1 MPRSAC
7 LLIALLTLPLL
18 AGTSPCQA
26 ARPCDTLMPP
36 TTKGFVSIPDA
47 TRLRQDFEKTQV
59 GQLVND
65 PAMKAFIEDLIQQ
78 LESKLGRTDSRLGI
92 RPQDLKGVH
101 GGEVALG
108 TIQPGGDA
116 KQHALALIV
125 DVTGHA
131 EQANKLLAD
140 IAKKMKDK
148 GAQASTRTVNGVSVT
163 TYVLPRQRGET
174 ETPKAVYYLH
184 DSFLVGVDHE
194 GAAQEILTRLL
205 DAKQKSLKDDAAY
218 QATMARVRTAAGDSQ
233 PHLRWFVEPFGYV
246 ETLRA
251 ASGGRKKRGTDLLKV
266 LANQGFSAIQ
276 GAGGFVEFA
285 SGENEVVH
293 RTFVYAPPANKT
305 GEKYNL
311 AARMLKFPNSKEL
324 APPAWIPHQTTNYL
338 SLNWQM
344 KEAFEYAKS
353 LVDEVAGAPV
363 FEDILD
369 SLKNDPN
376 GPRVDLR
383 QGLVRHLGE
392 RAVFFT
398 DYRLPITTTSERWL
412 VALTVKDSTAVQ
424 ATIDKAMA
432 ADPDAKKRVIG
443 NHTVWEIIEQ
453 EAPVEVEELNIASPG
468 FGEFGNE
475 QEEEEEEDR
484 GPLLSHAAFTV
495 GFGQLLVAS
504 HMDYLE
510 EILNRGAGQQA
521 LDNTKDFVMIN
532 HALTKIGAG
541 QDAVRYFSRMD
552 KEFYPTYELI
562 RQGKMPES
570 ETLLG
575 DALNRLFGPEE
586 KGVLR
591 EQQIRGD
598 KMPDY
603 DKVRVYLGP
612 SGVFVQSEDNGWFV
626 GGCVLKKPADGM
638 EAAGPMVSRRVNERR

>member
-1 MPRSAC
+1 MPRSAF

-47 TRLRQDFEKTQV
+47 TRLRQDFEKTQL

-65 PAMKAFIEDLIQQ
+65 PAMKPFIEDLIQQ

-92 RPQDLKGVH
+92 KPEDLKGVH
-101 GGEVALG
+101 GGEVAMG
-108 TIQPGGDA
+108 TVQPGGDA
-116 KQHALALIV
+116 KQHALALVV
-125 DVTGHA
+125 DVTGHT
-131 EQANKLLAD
+131 EQANKLLAEV
-140 IAKKMKDK
+140 AKKMKAK
-148 GAQASTRTVNGVSVT
+148 GAQSSARTVNGVSLT
-163 TYVLPRQRGET
+163 TYVLPRERGQT
-174 ETPKAVYYLH
+174 ETQKTVYFLH
-184 DSFLVGVDHE
+184 DNFLVGVDHE

-205 DAKQKSLKDDAAY
+205 DSKQKSLKDDAAY
-218 QATMARVRTAAGDSQ
+218 QATMARVQAAAGDAK

-251 ASGGRKKRGTDLLKV
+251 AAGGRKKRGTDLLKV
-266 LANQGFSAIQ
+266 LASQGFSAIR
-276 GAGGFVEFA
+276 GLGGFVEFA
-285 SGENEVVH
+285 TADNEVVH
-293 RTFVYAPPANKT
+293 RTFVYAPPVNKT
-305 GEKYNL
+305 AEKYNL
-311 AARMLKFPNSKEL
+311 AARMLKFPNSGDQ

-338 SLNWQM
+338 TLNWKMQ
-344 KEAFEYAKS
+344 EAFEHSKT

-392 RAVFFT
+392 RAIFFT

-412 VALTVKDSTAVQ
+412 VALAVKDSAAVK
-424 ATIDKAMA
+424 ATIDKAMK
-432 ADPDAKKRVIG
+432 ADPDAKQRVIG
-443 NHTVWEIIEQ
+443 THTVWEIIEQ
-453 EAPVEVEELNIASPG
+453 EAPAEVEELSIASPG
-468 FGEFGNE
+468 FGDFENE
-475 QEEEEEEDR
+475 EEEEEEDT

-504 HMDYLE
+504 HIDYLE

-552 KEFYPTYELI
+552 KEFHTTYELI

-603 DKVRVYLGP
+603 EKVRVYLGP
-612 SGVFVQSEDNGWFV
+612 SGLFVQSEDNGWFV
-626 GGCVLKKPADGM
+626 GGCVLKKPAGGM
-638 EAAGPMVSRRVNERR
+638 EAAGPMVSRRGNERR

>member
-1 MPRSAC
+1 
-7 LLIALLTLPLL
+7 
-18 AGTSPCQA
+18 
-26 ARPCDTLMPP
+26 
-36 TTKGFVSIPDA
+36 
-47 TRLRQDFEKTQV
+47 
-59 GQLVND
+59 VND
-65 PAMKAFIEDLIQQ
+65 PAMKPFVEDLIQQ
-78 LESKLGRTDSRLGI
+78 LESKFGRTDSRLGI
-92 RPQDLKGVH
+92 KPDDLKGVH

-116 KQHALALIV
+116 KQHALTLVV
-125 DVTGHA
+125 DVTGHT

-140 IAKKMKDK
+140 VAKKMKAK
-148 GAQASTRTVNGVSVT
+148 GAQSSARTVSGVSLT
-163 TYVLPRQRGET
+163 TYVLPREPGQT
-174 ETPKAVYYLH
+174 ETQKTVYFLH
-184 DSFLVGVDHE
+184 DNFLVGVDHE

-205 DAKQKSLKDDAAY
+205 DSKQKSLKDDAAY
-218 QATMARVRTAAGDSQ
+218 QATMARVQAAAGDAK

-251 ASGGRKKRGTDLLKV
+251 AAGGRKKRGTDLLKV
-266 LANQGFSAIQ
+266 LANQGFSALR
-276 GAGGFVEFA
+276 GLGGFVEFA
-285 SGENEVVH
+285 TADNEVVH
-293 RTFVYAPPANKT
+293 RTFVYAPPVNKT

-311 AARMLKFPNSKEL
+311 AARMLKFPNSQDQ
-324 APPAWIPHQTTNYL
+324 APPAWMPHQTTNYL
-338 SLNWQM
+338 TLNWKMQ
-344 KEAFEYAKS
+344 EAFEHSKT

-383 QGLVRHLGE
+383 QGLVRHLAE
-392 RAVFFT
+392 RAIFFT

-412 VALTVKDSTAVQ
+412 VALAVKDPAAVQ
-424 ATIDKAMA
+424 ATIDKAMT

-443 NHTVWEIIEQ
+443 THTAWEIIEQ
-453 EAPVEVEELNIASPG
+453 ETPAEVEELNIASPG
-468 FGEFGNE
+468 FGEFGNAE
-475 QEEEEEEDR
+475 EEEEEEDR

-504 HMDYLE
+504 HIDYLE

-552 KEFYPTYELI
+552 KEFHTTYELI

-603 DKVRVYLGP
+603 EKVRVYLGP
-612 SGVFVQSEDNGWFV
+612 SGLFVQSEDNGWFV
-626 GGCVLKKPADGM
+626 GGCVLKKPAGGM
-638 EAAGPMVSRRVNERR
+638 EAAGPMVSRRGNERR

>member
-1 MPRSAC
+1 VPRSAFM
-7 LLIALLTLPLL
+7 LIALLTLPLL

-26 ARPCDTLMPP
+26 ARPGDSLMPP

-47 TRLRQDFEKTQV
+47 TRLRQDFEKTQL

-65 PAMKAFIEDLIQQ
+65 PAMEPFIEDLMQQ
-78 LESKLGRTDSRLGI
+78 MESKLGRTDSRLGI
-92 RPQDLKGVH
+92 KPEDLKGVH
-101 GGEVALG
+101 GGEVAIG
-108 TIQPGGDA
+108 TLQPGGDA

-125 DVTGHA
+125 DVTGHT

-140 IAKKMKDK
+140 IAKKMKGK
-148 GAQASTRTVNGVSVT
+148 GAQSSTRTVSGVSLT

-174 ETPKAVYYLH
+174 ETQKNVYFLH
-184 DSFLVGVDHE
+184 DQVLVGVDHE
-194 GAAQEILTRLL
+194 VAAQEILTRLL
-205 DAKQKSLKDDAAY
+205 DPKQKSLKDDGAY
-218 QATMARVRTAAGDSQ
+218 QATMTRVRAAAGDAQ

-251 ASGGRKKRGTDLLKV
+251 SAGGRKKRGTDLLKV

-276 GAGGFVEFA
+276 GLGGFVEFA
-285 SGENEVVH
+285 TAENELVH
-293 RTFVYAPPANKT
+293 RTFIYAPPVNSS

-311 AARMLKFPNSKEL
+311 AARMLKFPNSKD
-324 APPAWIPHQTTNYL
+324 AVPPAWMPHQTTNYL
-338 SLNWQM
+338 TLHWKM
-344 KEAFEYAKS
+344 KEAFEHSKS

-392 RAVFFT
+392 RASFFA
-398 DYRLPITTTSERWL
+398 DYRLPITTSSERWL
-412 VALTVKDSTAVQ
+412 VALEVKDPAAVQ
-424 ATIDKAMA
+424 ATIDKAMK
-432 ADPDAKKRVIG
+432 ADPDAKKHVIG
-443 NHTVWEIIEQ
+443 THTVWEIIEQ
-453 EAPVEVEELNIASPG
+453 QEPADVEELNIASPG
-468 FGEFGNE
+468 FGEFGE
-475 QEEEEEEDR
+475 AEEEEEEDR

-504 HMDYLE
+504 HLDYLE
-510 EILNRGAGQQA
+510 EVLNRGAGQQT
-521 LDNTKDFVMIN
+521 LDKTKDFVMID

-552 KEFYPTYELI
+552 KEFHTTYELI

-575 DALNRLFGPEE
+575 DALNRLFAPEE
-586 KGVLR
+586 KGALR
-591 EQQIRGD
+591 EQQIRGN

-612 SGVFVQSEDNGWFV
+612 AGLYVQSEDNGWFV
-626 GGCVLKKPADGM
+626 AGCVLKKPADGM
-638 EAAGPMVSRRVNERR
+638 EAAGPMVSRRGNERR